1 MSSSRS
7 GKPSRRTI
15 ILSAGLGVVTA
26 VLVYVGV
33 ETLTETRYPRGCS
46 RIAQDAGAT
55 WRVSYSDGQCVV
67 MVNPVPVD
75 SDPASLAVTP
85 NLLNER
91 EVFLA
96 LVKSMRGQGAEDTGE
111 SEAIAHFLV
120 DETGAVRQQRIA
132 ESSGHEALDEAVLAL
147 VSLST
152 FSPAEDEEGA
162 TEAWVA
168 LKVGFRVSQSPLQ
181 RLQQQLERWRKE
193 ATM

>member
-15 ILSAGLGVVTA
+15 ILSAGLGA
-26 VLVYVGV
+26 VIAVMAWVGI
-33 ETLTETRYPRGCS
+33 ETLTETRYPRSCS
-46 RIAQDAGAT
+46 RIPHDLDT
-55 WRVSYSDGQCVV
+55 TLRVSYSDVQCVV
-67 MVNPVPVD
+67 MANPVPVD
-75 SDPASLAVTP
+75 SDPASLTVTP
-85 NLLNER
+85 NLLNGK
-91 EVFLA
+91 EVFRA
-96 LVKSMRGQGAEDTGE
+96 LVKSMRGQSAEDTGE
-111 SEAIAHFLV
+111 GEAIAHFLV
-120 DETGAVRQQRIA
+120 DEAGVVRQQRIA

-147 VSLST
+147 ASQST

-168 LKVGFRVSQSPLQ
+168 LRVGFGVGQSPLQ